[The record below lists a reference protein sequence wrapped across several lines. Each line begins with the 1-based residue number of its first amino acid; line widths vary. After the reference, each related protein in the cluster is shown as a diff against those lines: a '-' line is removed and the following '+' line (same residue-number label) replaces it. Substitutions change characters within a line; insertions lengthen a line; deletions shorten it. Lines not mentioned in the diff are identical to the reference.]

1 MATALPLLGPDLTD
15 LSRVED
21 FVAWMEG
28 QQCKL
33 ELIDGRLVMMAGGSR
48 RHAAIAANVILALGR
63 QLRGTPCRVYTGDL
77 LVNLGP
83 RNRFYQDATVVCDE
97 TRDWTDRP
105 GLVVE
110 VLSER
115 TRAYDLGHKLRAY
128 MAAPGIQYLVY
139 LEQDRP
145 LAMFWPKPDGPFE
158 LAGPEAAIEMPL
170 LGLRLELAEL
180 YRDLGETPAL
190 AG

>member
-28 QQCKL
+28 QPCKL

-48 RHAAIAANVILALGR
+48 RHAANAANVILALGR

-77 LVNLGP
+77 PVDLGP
-83 RNRFYQDATVVCDE
+83 RNRFYPDATVVCDE

-128 MAAPGIQYLVY
+128 VAAPSIQYLVY
-139 LEQDRP
+139 LEQARP

-180 YRDLGETPAL
+180 YRDLGKTPAL